1 MSSLYYKSHQN
12 RGRQSLRQDA
22 VLSNS
27 SLGVA
32 GQEQSSGL
40 GLSAGV
46 ESLWFSAAK
55 TRRALREKKHHL
67 CDFTSQATTCSAP
80 GLFNI
85 HRNYTDRYTYLI
97 DRDAVKVAVQFHRAI
112 HPAALVYTSV

>member
-46 ESLWFSAAK
+46 GHYGFQQQRPGVLSE
-55 TRRALREKKHHL
+55 RRNTTFVISRLRPPPVVPR
-67 CDFTSQATTCSAP
+67 A
-80 GLFNI
+80 
-85 HRNYTDRYTYLI
+85 YLI
-97 DRDAVKVAVQFHRAI
+97 
-112 HPAALVYTSV
+112 YTGITQTGTHTL